1 MIATLWLKYRKKASD
16 IFRKDV
22 WPKLQAQTQC
32 QTGKLAGISLEFVQL
47 DIGDRAPTV
56 DTIKTTSDAGSGE
69 IIVDL
74 VAAYRGN
81 AVASGTLQLS
91 PLQIPVTLSKV
102 SFTNIKMR
110 IIFKGV
116 VDKFPMIN
124 GVQVFLLEP
133 PKLDWSS
140 DFATKVTLE

>member
-1 MIATLWLKYRKKASD
+1 MEEMKGSD
-16 IFRKDV
+16 VPIRT
-22 WPKLQAQTQC
+22 P
-32 QTGKLAGISLEFVQL
+32 
-47 DIGDRAPTV
+47 PTV
-56 DTIKTTSDAGSGE
+56 SCGTTCGQDRMRKNGQKIVGGVDAGSGE

-81 AVASGTLQLS
+81 AVASGTLHLS

-102 SFTNIKMR
+102 SVTNIKMR

-124 GVQVFLLEP
+124 GVQMFLLEP
-133 PKLDWSS
+133 PKLDWSN
-140 DFATKVTLE
+140 DFATKVTNVSMGKIQKVLDILISFSR